1 MVRMAAPFTGAVHDV
16 APSKVAARIVQGYT
30 LLDEGFRPEPEE
42 EPETQADAA
51 EGRDEGPAE
60 PETHADAP
68 NAESTIAEIRLWA
81 KGRGIELPKK
91 GNKAQLLEAIAGAS

>member
-30 LLDEGFRPEPEE
+30 LLDEGFRPKPED
-42 EPETQADAA
+42 EPETQADEA
-51 EGRDEGPAE
+51 EERDE
-60 PETHADAP
+60 PETQADAP

>member
-30 LLDEGFRPEPEE
+30 LLDEGFRPEPKE
-42 EPETQADAA
+42 EPETQADEA
-51 EGRDEGPAE
+51 EERDE
-60 PETHADAP
+60 PETQADAP

>member
-42 EPETQADAA
+42 EPETQADA
-51 EGRDEGPAE
+51 
-60 PETHADAP
+60 P

>member
-42 EPETQADAA
+42 EPETQADEA
-51 EGRDEGPAE
+51 EERYE
-60 PETHADAP
+60 PETQADAP

>member
-42 EPETQADAA
+42 EPETQADEA
-51 EGRDEGPAE
+51 EERDE

>member
-30 LLDEGFRPEPEE
+30 LLDEGYRPEPEE

-51 EGRDEGPAE
+51 EGRDE
-60 PETHADAP
+60 PETQADAP

-91 GNKAQLLEAIAGAS
+91 GNKAQLLEAIEEAS

>member
-30 LLDEGFRPEPEE
+30 LLDDGFRPEPEE
-42 EPETQADAA
+42 EPETQADEA
-51 EGRDEGPAE
+51 EERDEPK
-60 PETHADAP
+60 TQADAP

>member
-30 LLDEGFRPEPEE
+30 LLDEGFRSEPEE
-42 EPETQADAA
+42 EPETQADEA
-51 EGRDEGPAE
+51 EERDE
-60 PETHADAP
+60 PETQADAP

>member
-42 EPETQADAA
+42 EPETQADEA
-51 EGRDEGPAE
+51 EERDE

-81 KGRGIELPKK
+81 KRRGIELPKK
-91 GNKAQLLEAIAGAS
+91 GNKAHLLEAIAGAS

>member
-16 APSKVAARIVQGYT
+16 APSKVAARIGQGYT

-42 EPETQADAA
+42 EPEMQADAA
-51 EGRDEGPAE
+51 EGPAE

-81 KGRGIELPKK
+81 KRRGIELPKK

>member
-16 APSKVAARIVQGYT
+16 ATSKVAARIVQGYT

-42 EPETQADAA
+42 EPETQADEA
-51 EGRDEGPAE
+51 EERDE
-60 PETHADAP
+60 PETQADAP

>member
-1 MVRMAAPFTGAVHDV
+1 MIRMAAPYTGIVHHVDET
-16 APSKVAARIVQGYT
+16 KVAARIGQGYT
-30 LLDEGFRPEPEE
+30 LLDEGYRPEPEE

-51 EGRDEGPAE
+51 EERDE

-81 KGRGIELPKK
+81 KRRGIELPKK
-91 GNKAQLLEAIAGAS
+91 GNKAQLLAAIEEAS

>member
-42 EPETQADAA
+42 EPETQADEA
-51 EGRDEGPAE
+51 EERDE
-60 PETHADAP
+60 PETQADAP

-91 GNKAQLLEAIAGAS
+91 GNKAQLLEAIAGGS

>member
-42 EPETQADAA
+42 EPKTQADEA
-51 EGRDEGPAE
+51 EERDE
-60 PETHADAP
+60 PETQADAP

-81 KGRGIELPKK
+81 KGRGIKLPKK

>member
-42 EPETQADAA
+42 EPETQADKA
-51 EGRDEGPAE
+51 EERDE
-60 PETHADAP
+60 PETQADAP

>member
-16 APSKVAARIVQGYT
+16 APSKVAARIDQGYT

-42 EPETQADAA
+42 EPETHVDEA
-51 EGRDEGPAE
+51 EERDE
-60 PETHADAP
+60 PETQADAP

>member
-1 MVRMAAPFTGAVHDV
+1 MVRMGAPFTGAVHDV

-42 EPETQADAA
+42 EPETQADEA
-51 EGRDEGPAE
+51 EERDE

-81 KGRGIELPKK
+81 KRRGIELPKK

>member
-16 APSKVAARIVQGYT
+16 APSKVAARIGQGYT

-42 EPETQADAA
+42 EPETQADEA
-51 EGRDEGPAE
+51 EERDE
-60 PETHADAP
+60 PETQADAP

-81 KGRGIELPKK
+81 KRRGIELPKK

>member
-16 APSKVAARIVQGYT
+16 APSKVAARIGQGYT

-42 EPETQADAA
+42 EPETQADEA
-51 EGRDEGPAE
+51 EERDE
-60 PETHADAP
+60 PETQADAP

-91 GNKAQLLEAIAGAS
+91 GNKAHLLKAIAGAS

>member
-42 EPETQADAA
+42 EPETQAD
-51 EGRDEGPAE
+51 E
-60 PETHADAP
+60 PKTQADAP

>member
-42 EPETQADAA
+42 EPETQADEA
-51 EGRDEGPAE
+51 EERDE

-81 KGRGIELPKK
+81 KRRGIELPKK

>member
-30 LLDEGFRPEPEE
+30 LLDEGFRQEPEE

-51 EGRDEGPAE
+51 EGRDE

-81 KGRGIELPKK
+81 KRRGIELPKK
-91 GNKAQLLEAIAGAS
+91 GNKAHLLEAIAGAS

>member
-1 MVRMAAPFTGAVHDV
+1 MVWMAAPFTGAVHDV

-42 EPETQADAA
+42 EPETQADEA
-51 EGRDEGPAE
+51 EERYE
-60 PETHADAP
+60 PETQADAP

>member
-30 LLDEGFRPEPEE
+30 LLDEGFLPEPEE
-42 EPETQADAA
+42 EPETQADEA
-51 EGRDEGPAE
+51 EERDE
-60 PETHADAP
+60 PETQADAP